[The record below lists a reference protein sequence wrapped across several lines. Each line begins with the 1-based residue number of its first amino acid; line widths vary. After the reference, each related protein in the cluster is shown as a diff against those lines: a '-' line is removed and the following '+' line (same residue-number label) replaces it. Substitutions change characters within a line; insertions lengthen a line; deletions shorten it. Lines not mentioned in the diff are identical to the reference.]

1 MLKPRSQIGGG
12 HGWSP
17 FEFATRLPDTQLWTF
32 CLAGLV
38 KALVFC
44 HPRARYL
51 LDELRVLH
59 IPKLSLPGMRDVS
72 FCMRDLFM
80 FFFFFKKSVWSLGVF
95 TARWSQ

>member
-17 FEFATRLPDTQLWTF
+17 FEFATRLPDTH

-38 KALVFC
+38 KALVFW

-72 FCMRDLFM
+72 FCMRGLFM
-80 FFFFFKKSVWSLGVF
+80 FFVFKKSVWSLGVF